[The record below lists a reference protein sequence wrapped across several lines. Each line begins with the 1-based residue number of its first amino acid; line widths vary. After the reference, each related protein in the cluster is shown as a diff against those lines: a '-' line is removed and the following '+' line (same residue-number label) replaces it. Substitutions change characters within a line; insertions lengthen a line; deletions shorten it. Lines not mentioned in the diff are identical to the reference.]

1 MNVQG
6 VEDIKIRLE
15 QVKVVAVTCLGI
27 SSPLLANTRFDVC
40 IMDEAGQT
48 TLPVSL
54 GPLIFASTFVLVG
67 DHYQLPPLVQSA
79 EARENGMGI
88 SLFCRLSEAHPEAIS
103 ALQSQY
109 RMCQDIMDLSN
120 ALIYGDRLRC
130 GSFEVANSKL
140 EFSGLN
146 CDLPWLEDV
155 LNPRRPVIFIDT
167 DKLPA
172 LEARDQKIVNNPI
185 EAQIIAEVAKELVK
199 NGIGSEHIGIITPY
213 NSQANL
219 IRNAAS
225 MTSLEIHTID
235 KYQGRDKDCILVS
248 FVRST
253 ENPTSCAAS
262 LLGDWH
268 RINVAL
274 TRAKKK
280 LIMVGSRRTL
290 LKVPLLK
297 LLIKKVEEQSGIL
310 TVTKKDIYRKSELKR
325 CSQMR

>member
-1 MNVQG
+1 MKYTFFSATNVQG
-6 VEDIKIRLE
+6 VEDIKITLE

-48 TLPVSL
+48 TIPVSL
-54 GPLIFASTFVLVG
+54 GPLTFASTFVLVG
-67 DHYQLPPLVQSA
+67 DHYQLPPL
-79 EARENGMGI
+79 AR
-88 SLFCRLSEAHPEAIS
+88 FSEAHLEAIS
-103 ALQSQY
+103 ALQSQE
-109 RMCQDIMDLSN
+109 ILDLSN

-130 GSFEVANSKL
+130 GSFEAANAKL

-146 CDLPWLEDV
+146 CGLPWLEDV

-167 DKLPA
+167 DKLAA

-185 EAQIIAEVAKELVK
+185 EAHIIAEVAKELVK
-199 NGIGSEHIGIITPY
+199 NGIGSDHIGIITPY

-219 IRNAAS
+219 IRNDAS

-235 KYQGRDKDCILVS
+235 KYQ
-248 FVRST
+248 
-253 ENPTSCAAS
+253 
-262 LLGDWH
+262 
-268 RINVAL
+268 
-274 TRAKKK
+274 KK

-290 LKVPLLK
+290 VKVPLLK
-297 LLIKKVEEQSGIL
+297 LLIKKVEEQFGIL

-325 CSQMR
+325 CSQIR